1 MYFKT
6 CTETFYEVRNS
17 KKKTKTHKR
26 PKNQPFERPEQMI
39 VPEMYVA
46 G

>member
-1 MYFKT
+1 MYLKT
-6 CTETFYEVRNS
+6 CTEMFYEVKNS
-17 KKKTKTHKR
+17 KKTHKR